1 MKMAPDSTC
10 NLDITQTVTT
20 ESGIAR
26 EMLVSTTMRLT
37 SLSAA
42 GIILAPR
49 SVSQIEISLHI
60 AACSRIQQVR
70 GCVTQSIYFHM
81 STRDSYITC
90 LEKSVDSFWLL

>member
-20 ESGIAR
+20 ESGIGR

-49 SVSQIEISLHI
+49 SVSQIEVSLHI
-60 AACSRIQQVR
+60 AACSPIQQVH

-81 STRDSYITC
+81 STRDSYITR